1 MKTDLNIQTII
12 QQDED
17 GIFVASCPAI
27 PGCHTQG
34 STYEEAVKNIEEA
47 IRLCLKVAENDSGYK
62 SRIQA
67 SQIEKPTF
75 IGISNIFISRP
86 SFL

>member
-1 MKTDLNIQTII
+1 MKKTLTFKVII
-12 QQDED
+12 NQDED

-34 STYEEAVKNIEEA
+34 STYEEAEKNIQEA
-47 IRLCLKVAENDSGYK
+47 IKLFLKVAKDDKEYRDSIDFGEK
-62 SRIQA
+62 NVSR
-67 SQIEKPTF
+67 F
-75 IGISNIFISRP
+75 IGFSDVFISRP